1 MKALKLMAGSK
12 GKLRSVPLASGWTG
26 ARDLPAP
33 EGQTFMAQYR
43 ARKQRRAGGGS

>member
-1 MKALKLMAGSK
+1 MKALKMMAGRK

-33 EGQTFMAQYR
+33 EGRTFMAQYKDQ
-43 ARKQRRAGGGS
+43 KQRRAGGRS